1 VGINA
6 SYFGTTSS
14 GFVRIDGKDVCA
26 GTKYAAD
33 RYYQNNG
40 VFVLNNNVAGIK
52 AVENNAAAAQLPDEN
67 IQCCGPLLILDDVD
81 EQQAN
86 VDHCNID
93 HPRTVVGVTADGRVL
108 FVTVDGRFENKAIG
122 MSTTMLQE
130 LMRLLGAT
138 HALNL
143 DGGGSSTM
151 YIKDRGVVNHVCN
164 SGSTWDK
171 VVERKVAS
179 ILYVK

>member
-1 VGINA
+1 
-6 SYFGTTSS
+6 
-14 GFVRIDGKDVCA
+14 
-26 GTKYAAD
+26 
-33 RYYQNNG
+33 
-40 VFVLNNNVAGIK
+40 
-52 AVENNAAAAQLPDEN
+52 
-67 IQCCGPLLILDDVD
+67 
-81 EQQAN
+81 
-86 VDHCNID
+86 
-93 HPRTVVGVTADGRVL
+93 
-108 FVTVDGRFENKAIG
+108 

-130 LMRLLGAT
+130 LMHLLGAT